1 MNMERTREAQEHLQR
16 EFEIYNNACIKKLP
30 PLDIDSP
37 ENLETMLEFVT
48 RRESLKQ
55 AKNLNSPPAA
65 KLKSAIADT
74 LLLLDNFDIKLS
86 KAKGAA
92 ER

>member
-1 MNMERTREAQEHLQR
+1 MERTREAQEHLQK
-16 EFEIYNNACIKKLP
+16 EFEIYNNASTKKLP
-30 PLDIDSP
+30 PLDINCP

-55 AKNLNSPPAA
+55 AKKLSSPPAT

-86 KAKGAA
+86 KEKGAA
-92 ER
+92 EK

>member
-1 MNMERTREAQEHLQR
+1 MERIREAQESLKK
-16 EFEIYNNACIKKLP
+16 EFEIYNNAASKKLP
-30 PLDIDSP
+30 PLDINCP

-55 AKNLNSPPAA
+55 IKKTDYPPAT

-74 LLLLDNFDIKLS
+74 LLLLDNFDMKVF
-86 KAKGAA
+86 KEKGAK
-92 ER
+92 EK